1 MFKKITLTAICI
13 SIGLISFSQTKSNA
27 NSYVDFSAAFA
38 ESQTAFSGSYFHNWG
53 LGKKK
58 KWEIGYGIR
67 STTFFG
73 TKNEF
78 ITAPANLA
86 RTTTIPF
93 AIVFAGE
100 KEQNLDTLNVQRPFT
115 NSINL
120 SANFGYHLSSRLSV
134 GFNIDVIGFTYGRTS
149 SAVLTSNG
157 VTKTEIAAKP
167 APFNLLLTGDN
178 DLGSLNSEL
187 FLKYKLNNKWGLKAV
202 YQFLFVEYKTT
213 TIKQIAPDGTQ
224 VDRFR
229 TKANLFGVGVSY
241 QL

>member
-1 MFKKITLTAICI
+1 MHKKIVLTTICI
-13 SIGLISFSQTKSNA
+13 SIGLIGFSQTKSNV
-27 NSYVDFSAAFA
+27 NSYLDFSAAFA
-38 ESQTAFSGSYFHNWG
+38 ESQTAFSGAYFHNWG

-58 KWEIGYGIR
+58 KWEMGYGIR

-86 RTTTIPF
+86 RTTTTPF
-93 AIVFAGE
+93 AIVFAE
-100 KEQNLDTLNVQRPFT
+100 ENVQNLDTLTVQRPLT
-115 NSINL
+115 SSINL
-120 SANFGYHLSSRLSV
+120 SANFGYHFSSKLSA
-134 GFNIDVIGFTYGRTS
+134 GFNIDVIGFTFGRTS
-149 SAVLTSNG
+149 SAILISNG

-167 APFNLLLTGDN
+167 APINLLLTGDN

-187 FLKYKLNNKWGLKAV
+187 FLKYKLNHKWGLKAL

-213 TIKQIAPDGTQ
+213 TIKQVAPDGTQ

-229 TKANLFGVGVSY
+229 NKANLFGLGVSY
-241 QL
+241 QI

>member
-1 MFKKITLTAICI
+1 MFKKITLTTICI
-13 SIGLISFSQTKSNA
+13 SIALISFSQKKSNA

-78 ITAPANLA
+78 ITAPANLV

-93 AIVFAGE
+93 AIVFVGE
-100 KEQNLDTLNVQRPFT
+100 KEQNLDTLNVQRPLT

-120 SANFGYHLSSRLSV
+120 VANFGYHFSSRLSV
-134 GFNIDVIGFTYGRTS
+134 GFNIDVIGFTFGRTS

-178 DLGSLNSEL
+178 DLGSLNSEF
-187 FLKYKLNNKWGLKAV
+187 FLKYKLNSKLGIKAV
-202 YQFLFVEYKTT
+202 YQFLFIEYKTT
-213 TIKQIAPDGTQ
+213 TIKQTAPDGTQ

-229 TKANLFGVGVSY
+229 NKANLFGLGVSY